1 VVYLACSLAAAFSG
15 ETAAAGSSVMEGAQ
29 AAVSFCLSIT
39 GSLCLWS
46 AVMEL
51 MQQCG
56 ISAGLSRLLSPLLS
70 RLFPGCSRDEEIMSS
85 LSENVSANLLGLG
98 NAATPAGIRAAK
110 GMARRAGGLA
120 SDELCMLVVINT
132 ASIQLLPT
140 TIASVRAAAG
150 AASPFDITP
159 AVLISSF
166 IALSTG
172 LIAAGIL
179 RKLRL

>member
-98 NAATPAGIRAAK
+98 NAATPMGIEA
-110 GMARRAGGLA
+110 ARRMAGGDRA
-120 SDELCMLVVINT
+120 GNALCLFLVIN
-132 ASIQLLPT
+132 ASSVQLMPST
-140 TIASVRAAAG
+140 VIALRAAAG
-150 AASPFDITP
+150 SQNPASILFPTLLATF
-159 AVLISSF
+159 
-166 IALSTG
+166 LST
-172 LIAAGIL
+172 LAGIL
-179 RKLRL
+179 SCKLAERRK